1 MLPGDGNKFD
11 STNKTMNRFHLLPAS
26 LLAALLLSGAPMLA
40 GTVTLDSCRNMA
52 VRNNKAIKIAQEN
65 VRGAGYLNK
74 AAKAAYLPGI
84 DFTGGYMYNQHEIS
98 LLGEDAKLPTLSF
111 DPASASFKPNIL
123 VGPNGK
129 PVLNP
134 KTGEMI
140 PTQVAVIPKK
150 AMQYDVHNVFAGVF
164 TLTQPIYVGGT
175 IRAMN
180 QITKYAERFAQ
191 SMQNSAIQD
200 VIFSVDEAYWQVVS
214 LREKKKLA
222 ESFVSL
228 VDSLRHNVTEMYK
241 EGVATR
247 SDELNVE
254 VKYNEACIA
263 LTKVDNGLTLSR
275 MNLARICGLPVDS
288 DIDPEEDNVA
298 TSEGAVPDY
307 SLAEAVASRPD
318 LDAVRQSISVLE
330 SREKLSLGAML
341 PKIVAV
347 GAWGFSNPNVIDGFE
362 KRFGGGFSVGA
373 TLSVPLWHWG
383 GNYNKLR
390 AAKSNTAAQRL
401 MLEDLEEKVDLQ
413 LSQAKFSMQEAYK
426 TYEMTENNLSAAGQN
441 LKNAEI
447 GFSEGVM
454 TADDVLKAQTAW
466 LQAHSEY
473 IDAQI
478 GLRLCRTYLAKV
490 AGKLL

>member
-1 MLPGDGNKFD
+1 MKIHPFNIPVVLGTLVSVAF
-11 STNKTMNRFHLLPAS
+11 FAAS
-26 LLAALLLSGAPMLA
+26 ASA
-40 GTVTLDSCRNMA
+40 GTVSLDSCRNMA

-65 VRGAGYLNK
+65 VKGAGYLKK
-74 AAKAAYLPGI
+74 AAAAAYLPGI
-84 DFTGGYMYNQHEIS
+84 DFSGGYMYNQHEIS
-98 LLGEDAKLPTLSF
+98 LLGEDAKLPTMSF
-111 DPASASFKPNIL
+111 DPATASFKPNIL
-123 VGPNGK
+123 VGPNGR
-129 PVLNP
+129 PVVDP
-134 KTGEMI
+134 KTGQII
-140 PTQVAVIPKK
+140 PTQVAVIPKE
-150 AMQYDVHNVFAGVF
+150 AMQYDTRNVFAGVF
-164 TLTQPIYVGGT
+164 TLTQPVYMGGT

-191 SMQNSAIQD
+191 SMHNSALQD

-222 ESFVSL
+222 QSFVNL
-228 VDSLRHNVTEMYK
+228 VDSLRQNVSDMYK

-247 SDELNVE
+247 SDELNVQ

-263 LTKVDNGLTLSR
+263 LTKVENGLTLSR
-275 MNLARICGLPVDS
+275 MNLARICGLPIDADIEPDESPVDAAS
-288 DIDPEEDNVA
+288 RE
-298 TSEGAVPDY
+298 VPDY

-330 SREKLSLGAML
+330 NREKLSLGAML
-341 PKIVAV
+341 PKIAAV

-373 TLSVPLWHWG
+373 TLTVPIWHWG
-383 GNYNKLR
+383 GNYNKYK
-390 AAKSNTAAQRL
+390 AAKSNTVASRL

-413 LSQAKFSMQEAYK
+413 LSQAKFSLQEAYK
-426 TYEMTENNLSAAGQN
+426 TYEMTSNNLEAAGLN
-441 LKNAEI
+441 LKNAQY

-454 TADDVLKAQTAW
+454 TTDDVLGAQTAW
-466 LQAHSEY
+466 LQAHSEF

-478 GLRLCRTYLAKV
+478 GLHLCRTYLAKV